1 VANDCL
7 FCRIVRKEIPATIVA
22 EDEHSLAFN
31 DIGPKAPT
39 HVLVIP
45 KAHVANLNDVKDPA
59 MMSRLFAMA
68 GNIARDKGFA
78 EKGYRTVINTND
90 DGGQTVHHLH
100 VHILAGRRL
109 QWPPG

>member
-1 VANDCL
+1 VSADCL

-39 HVLVIP
+39 HILVIP
-45 KAHVANLNDVKDPA
+45 KQHFASLNDVKDPQVTG
-59 MMSRLFAMA
+59 RLFAMVTR
-68 GNIARDKGFA
+68 IASDKGFDA
-78 EKGYRTVINTND
+78 KGYRTVINTND

-109 QWPPG
+109 TWPPG